1 MNMNQ
6 AQSIDRFNKK
16 SNLFIRNVATKKS
29 TGKALMIEDIDGN
42 PDDVATAPATDDM
55 DMRRRHNDE
64 RSHVVNDGNNFESVV
79 ERGMEKSNT
88 PIENM
93 NLNDSVF
100 SVFKPNKNYVVESH
114 DERESDVVIKNST
127 EDTFHRAVSPSEC

>member
-1 MNMNQ
+1 MNQ

-16 SNLFIRNVATKKS
+16 SNLFIRNVATKKP

-55 DMRRRHNDE
+55 DVRRRHNDE
-64 RSHVVNDGNNFESVV
+64 GSYVVNDGNNFESVV